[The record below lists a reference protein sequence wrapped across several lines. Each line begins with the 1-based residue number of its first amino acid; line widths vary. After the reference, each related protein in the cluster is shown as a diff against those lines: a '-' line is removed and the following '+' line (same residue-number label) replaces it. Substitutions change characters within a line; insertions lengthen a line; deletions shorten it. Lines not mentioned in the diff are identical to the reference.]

1 MAFADLS
8 LGVGRWP
15 AEPFASPSVSD
26 LSDLVERII
35 LAPMSAL
42 LSSVQ
47 DGKIWREKIVWPN
60 GAVHH
65 FGKFTSEKDAVAW
78 INAHPQLTK
87 PEDTIDQPQHAV
99 RSC

>member
-26 LSDLVERII
+26 LSDLAERII
-35 LAPMSAL
+35 LSPMSAL
-42 LSSVQ
+42 LSPVR
-47 DGKIWREKIVWPN
+47 DRKIWRVKIVWPN
-60 GAVHH
+60 QAVHY
-65 FGKFTSEKDAVAW
+65 FGKFTSEKDAIEW
-78 INAHPQLTK
+78 INAHPLLTR
-87 PEDTIDQPQHAV
+87 PEDTMDEPQDAD